1 MKFIPRREKYDP
13 KWVGD
18 FLKKG
23 VSVFTK
29 ESFELLDAVRKKYSG
44 EWINYLNVIRESL
57 KGPRG
62 VKVRPQFVEVDR
74 RISALQDRMRN
85 VATYIGRII
94 DWLETPTEQ
103 EVRGLFEEI
112 KAIEQEFADLI
123 RIGEENKNF
132 QQVLENIRIHTGL
145 DLRSLATAHRLVE
158 GRLKALKTEKPEG
171 FLRTAVW
178 ESPTFAQVRQMAW
191 GLAGPAGI
199 AARVLIGKYREW
211 KEQQRESKMR
221 RRWEKEAPEIERIA
235 PYIPKEV
242 LEAYLEEI
250 APVRV
255 RGMPGGERIRRGKG
269 MGKGRVREE
278 RMREEEPEIT
288 IGGEKIRMED
298 LPPDI
303 QDFLREQMSGV
314 RTERGR
320 REERRRAETTRFGRG
335 RAETIGVGA
344 VETALYQFFDKGAY
358 KARWTTEIIE
368 ILKGTKGAG
377 GAGIGG
383 ILQGLMG
390 WLKGMIPA
398 ILAFIKSIIPVI
410 LPVVLVALSALAGWI
425 VGKFIGD
432 KLWEWIQPGVER
444 WAKRRAVR
452 RQVAELKRAG
462 ARPEIARALE
472 LNAQGMPL
480 REAIIQANKEFGKP
494 TPEVFLKPP
503 EERKLE
509 PVPVPETSLVEEV
522 REGNER
528 ISQGIEKL
536 VEAYE
541 KKTTV
546 TIPESKERVSDTR
559 NVGDP
564 FLEDLDKGDF

>member
-1 MKFIPRREKYDP
+1 
-13 KWVGD
+13 
-18 FLKKG
+18 
-23 VSVFTK
+23 
-29 ESFELLDAVRKKYSG
+29 
-44 EWINYLNVIRESL
+44 
-57 KGPRG
+57 
-62 VKVRPQFVEVDR
+62 
-74 RISALQDRMRN
+74 
-85 VATYIGRII
+85 
-94 DWLETPTEQ
+94 
-103 EVRGLFEEI
+103 
-112 KAIEQEFADLI
+112 
-123 RIGEENKNF
+123 
-132 QQVLENIRIHTGL
+132 
-145 DLRSLATAHRLVE
+145 
-158 GRLKALKTEKPEG
+158 
-171 FLRTAVW
+171 
-178 ESPTFAQVRQMAW
+178 
-191 GLAGPAGI
+191 
-199 AARVLIGKYREW
+199 
-211 KEQQRESKMR
+211 
-221 RRWEKEAPEIERIA
+221 
-235 PYIPKEV
+235 
-242 LEAYLEEI
+242 
-250 APVRV
+250 
-255 RGMPGGERIRRGKG
+255 
-269 MGKGRVREE
+269 
-278 RMREEEPEIT
+278 
-288 IGGEKIRMED
+288 MED
-298 LPPDI
+298 LPPNV
-303 QDFLREQMSGV
+303 QDFLKEQMSGV

-320 REERRRAETTRFGRG
+320 REERERAEATRFGRG

-390 WLKGMIPA
+390 WLKGIIPT

-509 PVPVPETSLVEEV
+509 PVPVPETSLVGEI

-541 KKTTV
+541 KKATA